1 MGKQRAAV
9 RIGRT
14 YYPLPKGA
22 ATPETLEEA
31 RDLVSQ
37 MPASDYCPPSWALVA
52 EFDWPGWAGS
62 RVIELVLKPDD
73 RVSFAVVPDDVDVDA
88 LRTLRDLEEVGAQR
102 VGWLRPG
109 MYRVGTMIIVR
120 GGA

>member
-1 MGKQRAAV
+1 
-9 RIGRT
+9 
-14 YYPLPKGA
+14 
-22 ATPETLEEA
+22 
-31 RDLVSQ
+31 
-37 MPASDYCPPSWALVA
+37 
-52 EFDWPGWAGS
+52 
-62 RVIELVLKPDD
+62 VLKPDD

-109 MYRVGTMIIVR
+109 MYRVGTMVIVR

>member
-1 MGKQRAAV
+1 
-9 RIGRT
+9 
-14 YYPLPKGA
+14 
-22 ATPETLEEA
+22 
-31 RDLVSQ
+31 
-37 MPASDYCPPSWALVA
+37 
-52 EFDWPGWAGS
+52 
-62 RVIELVLKPDD
+62 LVLKPDD

-109 MYRVGTMIIVR
+109 MYRVGTMVIVR